1 MTEPTSQTRPRIDV
15 ENDYIDAEQLSYEEI
30 LSIVS
35 NRDDLSILCLTFRT
49 WFIGLF
55 LTVIFSI
62 VNQYCYFRTDTFS
75 MSPMLVIVLSYPI
88 GRLMHKILP
97 AKTWHIPLINRN
109 FSLNPG
115 PFSIKEH
122 VIIYVMVSAAQTT
135 YAIDTVTVMRTIYS
149 IKPNFIVNV
158 LFILSSQLIGYSIA
172 GIMRR
177 FLVWPS
183 KLIWPGNLPY
193 IALFRT
199 LHEKDVV
206 DCMASPSRC
215 WIIIPIFYYTNLW
228 NSKTLPI
235 ATFDTVLV
243 DTGNNFVLHGSTG
256 TILFYGMYFAS
267 LSSILI
273 HTVLYHGRDI
283 IKQFRTS
290 LHRRD
295 NDIHC
300 KLMSKYPEVP
310 EWWYGS
316 IFILSFTCACI
327 VMHFSHFME
336 WYFVCA
342 GVGVALVY
350 ILPTGILAAKTNQI
364 LNITAIGYIIAA
376 VAIKDNPIAFLT
388 FKTFVIQ
395 TQTQALTLILY
406 LKLSHF
412 MKIPPRAL
420 FSTVVIG
427 TTVSVLTSYAMANYF
442 LNNIN
447 GICVN
452 NVSWTCPHT
461 THSWISVASLWG
473 ENILS
478 SQTAFIPPTGMYSS
492 MLWFFLIG
500 ALLPI
505 AFWLLNKKYGTE

>member
-1 MTEPTSQTRPRIDV
+1 MCLINPKNI
-15 ENDYIDAEQLSYEEI
+15 I
-30 LSIVS
+30 LSQLTGHYGLGMGSFQFDWKLLTSYLGSPIITPRWAQA
-35 NRDDLSILCLTFRT
+35 NIL
-49 WFIGLF
+49 IGF
-55 LTVIFSI
+55 
-62 VNQYCYFRTDTFS
+62 
-75 MSPMLVIVLSYPI
+75 
-88 GRLMHKILP
+88 
-97 AKTWHIPLINRN
+97 
-109 FSLNPG
+109 
-115 PFSIKEH
+115 
-122 VIIYVMVSAAQTT
+122 
-135 YAIDTVTVMRTIYS
+135 
-149 IKPNFIVNV
+149 V
-158 LFILSSQLIGYSIA
+158 LFS
-172 GIMRR
+172 
-177 FLVWPS
+177 
-183 KLIWPGNLPY
+183 
-193 IALFRT
+193 
-199 LHEKDVV
+199 
-206 DCMASPSRC
+206 

-243 DTGNNFVLHGSTG
+243 DTGNNFVLHASTG

-290 LHRRD
+290 LYRRD

-316 IFILSFTCACI
+316 VFILSFTCACI
-327 VMHFSHFME
+327 VMHLGHFMK

-364 LNITAIGYIIAA
+364 LNIKAIGYIIGA
-376 VAIKDNPIAFLT
+376 VAISDNPIGFLT

-395 TQTQALTLILY
+395 TQIQALTLILY

-427 TTVSVLTSYAMANYF
+427 TSVSVLTSYAMADYF
-442 LNNIN
+442 LNNIKD
-447 GICVN
+447 ICVN
-452 NVSWTCPHT
+452 NVNWTCPHT
-461 THSWISVASLWG
+461 THSWVSVDSLWG

-478 SQTAFIPPTGMYSS
+478 SQTAFIPPTGIYSS

-505 AFWLLNKKYGTE
+505 PFWLLNEKYWHRIKWLKHVHFPLIFFVGSLIPTMAAGTVPTWLFIGFFFSTVIHKWWWNRYGLLFSSGMDIGVAIATIIIYFSFINRNISFSEWWGIGGPHNDGCPLSQSPLVPSY